1 MSYLPEGAPGELAL
15 REDVERLSERLEALR
30 ISIEARLEGIEHEVK
45 RIGGLEQRI
54 GGLEQRIGGLEQRID
69 RLEQRMDRLEQ
80 RFDAMSLQL
89 VEVVRAVEGSRA
101 DFRADLS
108 DAIIRSNRTTVLAM
122 VGTIVGS
129 VSLSTVIM
137 ATFGA

>member
-15 REDVERLSERLEALR
+15 REDVERLSERIEALR

-45 RIGGLEQRI
+45 LRMGGLELRIDGLDQRI
-54 GGLEQRIGGLEQRID
+54 E

-108 DAIIRSNRTTVLAM
+108 DAVIRSNRTTVLAM

-129 VSLSTVIM
+129 VSLATVIM